1 MSSLDIVGARRLY
14 QCGSCGAHT
23 LPCRGCKVAMVHS
36 FEDGQAAPLSSPAQ
50 FCQRCVI
57 GPARFEAL
65 MHTRRRSNRAWLA
78 LRIETVELHAADLS
92 RRAAC
97 AEAEHSFAHAPL
109 IVSEARKLEQQSRTL
124 GEEWARLCQAL
135 DERDH
140 QQACTAGA
148 DCGTAEADELRVGAE
163 PEAGVSQAKVDHAPM
178 ARAFS
183 ALRAM
188 EPQARAQ
195 ARILRGVCVVF
206 ARRVHAVCVAG
217 CVWYNACRMRAA
229 VVIAHCAAEVIRC
242 AIGC

>member
-1 MSSLDIVGARRLY
+1 
-14 QCGSCGAHT
+14 
-23 LPCRGCKVAMVHS
+23 MVHS

-140 QQACTAGA
+140 QQ
-148 DCGTAEADELRVGAE
+148 GTAEADERVGAKG
-163 PEAGVSQAKVDHAPM
+163 EAGVSQAKMDHAPM

-195 ARILRGVCVVF
+195 AR
-206 ARRVHAVCVAG
+206 CVA
-217 CVWYNACRMRAA
+217 CASSLRRACMQYALQVAYGTMRVACC
-229 VVIAHCAAEVIRC
+229 VIAHCAADVIPCAMDAAPVLHIRSTERGAALRC
-242 AIGC
+242 AGLRWAGLRYPPGLTAGRLGLCSASA